1 MKYLLDTNICIYI
14 IKNKYE
20 RSSEWIKA
28 AGIENVFISSITVA
42 ELEFGIT
49 KSSKFEQNQTALYK
63 FLSGYEIIDFDLA
76 ASKSYGKI
84 RADLESKGKPI
95 GPMDMLIGAV
105 ALSRGM
111 TIATNNAKEF
121 IRIEGLEI
129 EDWVNPKSAQ

>member
-14 IKNKYE
+14 IKKKYE
-20 RSSEWIKA
+20 KSSQWIKD

-42 ELEFGIT
+42 ELEFGIS
-49 KSSKFEQNQTALYK
+49 KSSKYEESQSALYK

-84 RADLESKGKPI
+84 RADLQRKGTPI
-95 GPMDMLIGAV
+95 GTMDMLIGSV

-111 TIATNNAKEF
+111 TIATNNEKEF
-121 IRIEGLEI
+121 IRIEGLKI
-129 EDWVNPKSAQ
+129 ENWVNTK